1 MRLEF
6 TKMHGLGNDFMVIDL
21 VSQRV
26 RLSPEQIRQ
35 LADRHFGVG
44 FDQLLV
50 VEPPETPDVDFCYRI
65 FNADGSEVQQCGNGA
80 RCFARF
86 VRERRLT
93 RKDVLRVET
102 ASGVIELSIDD
113 LGWVTV
119 NMGAPKFAPAEIPF
133 VAPFVEDIEA
143 LVYPVQVNERT
154 IELSTVN
161 MGNPHAVLLVDNV
174 DTADVE
180 TLGPALEA
188 HPRFPERVNVGFL
201 QVVDRQHARLRVF
214 ERGTGET
221 LACGT
226 GACAAAVAGIRRGLL
241 DSPVKVS
248 LPGGE
253 LEIRWAGPGEPV
265 IMIGPTARVYDGV
278 IRLPDAAV
286 PEVRDREQRERRG
299 NSRHGASRHKKKDKR

>member
-21 VSQRV
+21 VSQRM

-50 VEPPETPDVDFCYRI
+50 VEPPEAPDVDFCYRI

-93 RKDVLRVET
+93 RKDHLRVET
-102 ASGVIELSIDD
+102 ASGIIELSIDD
-113 LGWVTV
+113 LDCVSV
-119 NMGAPKFAPAEIPF
+119 NMGAPRFAPVDIPF
-133 VAPFVEDIEA
+133 VAEAEA
-143 LVYPVQVNERT
+143 LVYSVQVNSQT
-154 IELSTVN
+154 VELSTVN

-174 DTADVE
+174 ETADVA
-180 TLGPALEA
+180 TLGPALESHA
-188 HPRFPERVNVGFL
+188 RFPERVNVGFL
-201 QVVDRQHARLRVF
+201 QVVDRHHARLRVF

-226 GACAAAVAGIRRGLL
+226 GACAAVVAGIRRGLL
-241 DSPVKVS
+241 DSPVEVA
-248 LPGGE
+248 LPGGV
-253 LEIRWAGPGEPV
+253 LDIHWAGMGESV

-278 IRLPDAAV
+278 IRLPDVAM
-286 PEVRDREQRERRG
+286 PEPQDGGWDRPRG
-299 NSRHGASRHKKKDKR
+299 PRPGGSRNKKKDKR